1 MDDVKDGDDVAL
13 ATRLLA
19 EWDEGRGT
27 SKSQL
32 EIKTW
37 GDTTAHGRRF
47 DRFIRKTLGV
57 PTNRPSRQSDRIAQ
71 LEKQVRGL
79 GRIPVGHKA
88 AAWELQ
94 LQHARESCLAA
105 LRMWNDPVDC
115 FRTGGFSLMFVTA
128 WNAIAIAMLERANR
142 EWRQIRSGT
151 VVVNA
156 EGIELARK
164 TEELVREAFPGGER
178 KGLRQNVQLW
188 IDLRNNVAH
197 RRVEALDALVA
208 SHAQAGL
215 LNFETALVEGFGDE
229 YALGEALS
237 VPLQLSGFR
246 DPGVLRSRRLLEASL
261 PPDVQTIISR
271 AETAD
276 PELLRDPTFVMRVAF
291 VPVVSNSGRSPD
303 SVTYFMRPGDVPDEL
318 AEMLE
323 RYVVLAK
330 PLVGNATLR
339 YSHVRDE
346 YERRVG
352 FRLDNNAHAAAARA
366 LGARPPRD
374 EPDRTVDA
382 RLAEFNTA
390 FNQYVYTPAWVDLL
404 VARMS
409 TVEAFKELVGRV
421 PRPIAATG

>member
-1 MDDVKDGDDVAL
+1 MGGVEDEDDVAL

-37 GDTTAHGRRF
+37 GDATAHGRRF

-57 PTNRPSRQSDRIAQ
+57 PTNRPSRQSDRIAE
-71 LEKQVRGL
+71 LEKQIRGL
-79 GRIPVGHKA
+79 GRIPVGHTA
-88 AAWELQ
+88 AAWELD

-105 LRMWNDPVDC
+105 LRIWNDPVDC

-128 WNAIAIAMLERANR
+128 WNAMAIAILERDNR
-142 EWRQIRSGT
+142 EWREVRGGT
-151 VVVNA
+151 VVANA
-156 EGIELARK
+156 DGVELARK
-164 TEELVREAFPGGER
+164 TEKLVRDAFPGDAR

-188 IDLRNNVAH
+188 IDLRNGVAH
-197 RRVEALDALVA
+197 RRLEALDALVA
-208 SHAQAGL
+208 GHAQAGL
-215 LNFETALVEGFGDE
+215 LNFETALVEQFGEE

-246 DPGVLRSRRLLEASL
+246 DPGVLKSRRLLEASL
-261 PPDVQTIISR
+261 PADVQAIISR

-291 VPVVSNSGRSPD
+291 VPVVPNSGRSPD
-303 SVTYFMRPGDVPDEL
+303 SVAYFVRPGEVPDEL
-318 AEMLE
+318 ADALE

-366 LGARPPRD
+366 LGARPPRG
-374 EPDRTVDA
+374 EHDRTIDP

-409 TVEAFKELVGRV
+409 TAEEFERIVGRP
-421 PRPIAATG
+421 PRTIAQDG

>member
-1 MDDVKDGDDVAL
+1 MGDAEDEDDVAL

-37 GDTTAHGRRF
+37 DDATAHGRRF

-57 PTNRPSRQSDRIAQ
+57 PTNRPSRQTDRIGE

-79 GRIPVGHKA
+79 GRIPVGNKA
-88 AAWELQ
+88 AAWELE

-105 LRMWNDPVDC
+105 LRIWNDPVDC

-128 WNAIAIAMLERANR
+128 WNAIAIAMLERNHG
-142 EWRQIRSGT
+142 EWRQIRGGT
-151 VVVNA
+151 VVVN
-156 EGIELARK
+156 GDGVELARS
-164 TEELVREAFPGGER
+164 TEELVGDAFAGDDR

-188 IDLRNNVAH
+188 VDLRNGVAH
-197 RRVEALDALVA
+197 RRIESLDALVA
-208 SHAQAGL
+208 GHAQAGL
-215 LNFETALVEGFGDE
+215 LNFETALVGQFGDE

-246 DPGVLRSRRLLEASL
+246 DPGVLKSRRILEAAL
-261 PPDVQTIISR
+261 PPDVQAIISR
-271 AETAD
+271 AESAD

-291 VPVVSNSGRSPD
+291 VPVVPNSGRNPD
-303 SVTYFMRPGDVPDEL
+303 SVAYFVRPGEVPDEL
-318 AEMLE
+318 AEVLQ

-352 FRLDNNAHAAAARA
+352 FHLDNNAHAAAARA
-366 LGARPPRD
+366 LGARPARGD
-374 EPDRTVDA
+374 PDRTIDP

-404 VARMS
+404 VAHLS
-409 TVEAFKELVGRV
+409 TAEEFERIVGRT
-421 PRPIAATG
+421 PRPIGENG